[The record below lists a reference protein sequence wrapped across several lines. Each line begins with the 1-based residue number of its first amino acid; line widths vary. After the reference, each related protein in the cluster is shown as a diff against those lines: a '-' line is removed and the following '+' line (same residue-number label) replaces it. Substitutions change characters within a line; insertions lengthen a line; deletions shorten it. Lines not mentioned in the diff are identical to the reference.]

1 MGSTRPL
8 AMSSTAASFTT
19 LPQPE
24 GSRANESQRI
34 GEALVESGGL
44 TPEQLVKLLRV
55 QSRLE
60 DHKPI
65 GQLAI
70 ELGMITRARLEESL
84 RQPRRRLSLE
94 GIFVERGVV
103 RAEQVAAA
111 REALKGSTKDLA
123 KHLVEMGVVAERV
136 YVQAY
141 CESTMSAS
149 STWNQAWSTGRCSKR
164 SAQVSRPPACRA
176 AVAEGRSTQRRHRG
190 D

>member
-1 MGSTRPL
+1 
-8 AMSSTAASFTT
+8 MSSTTASSTT

-24 GSRANESQRI
+24 GSRASESQRI

-70 ELGMITRARLEESL
+70 ELGMITRARLEKSL
-84 RQPRRRLSLE
+84 RQHRRGLSLE

-111 REALKGSTKDLA
+111 REALKGSTKDVA
-123 KHLVEMGVVAERV
+123 KHLVEIGAVAERV

-141 CESTMSAS
+141 CEQHDVRFIDLEPGLVDRSLLKKVSSSISPAS
-149 STWNQAWSTGRCSKR
+149 VSCRCR
-164 SAQVSRPPACRA
+164 
-176 AVAEGRSTQRRHRG
+176 
-190 D
+190 